1 MLGAIIGN
9 IVGSRYHSK
18 KNQIKTKDFI
28 LFDDS
33 CHFRIDS
40 VCTAAVADILLN
52 NRHPATTMQE
62 WCRRYPHLSSGRFRQ
77 WIDSYSPLNSGR
89 FRQWIDSQSPRPYNS
104 HGNGA
109 AMRVSPAAFLNRGE
123 LAAALFASDEV
134 TKITHNHPEGMKS
147 ARATT
152 HAIWLAYQGE
162 NVDNI
167 RETIAAKYDY
177 DLTQTVDEIR
187 SWYAFNMTAQGTVPQ
202 AITCALE
209 SVNFEDAVRNA
220 VSLGGD
226 SDTLAAIAG
235 PIAEALHGIPTN
247 FKRQAESLYL
257 ADAPDILEVIR
268 DMYRIFDGS
277 DSRIVR
283 RSIGGLMRCPNCDPN
298 WRLVCISHRFI
309 HRYAYGHCHNEYA
322 PFPDTMRYRI
332 VEPDPHRTG
341 WIRVVEVDGTD
352 RTLREM
358 CYDSKSL
365 DSDWHYHELSCD
377 CKTVALPDLKAI
389 PESLS

>member
-28 LFDDS
+28 FFHDS
-33 CHFRIDS
+33 CRFKIDS

-62 WCRRYPHLSSGRFRQ
+62 WCRRYPHLGRGKFRQ
-77 WIDSYSPLNSGR
+77 WIDSHSS
-89 FRQWIDSQSPRPYNS
+89 RPYNS
-104 HGNGA
+104 HGNGG
-109 AMRVSPAAFLNRGE
+109 AMRVSPAAFLNRGDF
-123 LAAALFASDEV
+123 AAALAASNKV
-134 TKITHNHPEGMKS
+134 TKITHNHPEGMKG
-147 ARATT
+147 AQATT
-152 HAIWLAYQGE
+152 HAIWLAYRGE

-187 SWYAFNMTAQGTVPQ
+187 SWYTFDMTAQGTVPQ

-220 VSLGGD
+220 ISLGGD

-247 FKRQAESLYL
+247 FKRRAENRYL
-257 ADAPDILEVIR
+257 DDAPDILEVIR
-268 DMYRIFDGS
+268 DMYQIFDSS
-277 DSRIVR
+277 DGRIGR
-283 RSIGGLMRCPNCDPN
+283 RSIGSLMKCPNCDTN
-298 WRLVCISHRFI
+298 WRLVGISHRFI
-309 HRYAYGHCHNEYA
+309 HRYAYGHWHNEFA
-322 PFPDTMRYRI
+322 LSPDTMRYRI

-365 DSDWHYHELSCD
+365 DSDWRYHELSCD

-389 PESLS
+389 PESLP